1 LEVYYSEELKR
12 LQTFINRFG
21 FLYQC
26 YKIGAKDLD
35 SVLFLRD
42 AGVSGMLLPETP
54 DTDPQF
60 STNGDYL
67 WAKFIAYERLLN
79 CLADELEQ
87 LRGGAQPSATPA
99 APLPAGSLKWTGE
112 TINLVELSYGIW
124 LTGQFNNGQ
133 ASITEIVEF
142 LEAAFRVRIGKPHRR
157 WQGLAGRKRLGYI
170 RFLDEMK
177 ASIEK
182 RVEEE
187 MGR

>member
-79 CLADELEQ
+79 CLADELE
-87 LRGGAQPSATPA
+87 RRCAAVSNTGGA
-99 APLPAGSLKWTGE
+99 
-112 TINLVELSYGIW
+112 
-124 LTGQFNNGQ
+124 
-133 ASITEIVEF
+133 
-142 LEAAFRVRIGKPHRR
+142 
-157 WQGLAGRKRLGYI
+157 LAGRLVKVDRRNNQLG
-170 RFLDEMK
+170 
-177 ASIEK
+177 
-182 RVEEE
+182 RVVL
-187 MGR
+187 RNLAHWPV

>member
-1 LEVYYSEELKR
+1 
-12 LQTFINRFG
+12 
-21 FLYQC
+21 
-26 YKIGAKDLD
+26 
-35 SVLFLRD
+35 
-42 AGVSGMLLPETP
+42 
-54 DTDPQF
+54 
-60 STNGDYL
+60 
-67 WAKFIAYERLLN
+67 LN